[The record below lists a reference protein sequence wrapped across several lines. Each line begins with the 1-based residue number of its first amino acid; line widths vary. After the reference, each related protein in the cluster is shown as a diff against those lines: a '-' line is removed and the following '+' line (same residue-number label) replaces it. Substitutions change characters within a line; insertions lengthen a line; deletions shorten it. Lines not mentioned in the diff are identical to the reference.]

1 MGSLLLRLSLS
12 PCSSIS
18 QAPKTRIPDGTSPA
32 EVPSTSAGC
41 QQDSGTWY
49 KEKVLLP
56 GHPSAASRSVSPS
69 CSQLPHLTLC
79 SPTDVGAPP
88 YPRAPPLQCSGSVLD
103 ARCLPSTQQYRSRA
117 HSRRG
122 SSGSDKVWGGI
133 PQPRHRQD
141 EKDVPAALSLAQAD
155 PCRIRQLAAGA
166 EAPQTFAP
174 GPRQP
179 GLVAQRRGISALG
192 SSSPQYRYYETFAL
206 LTATRTAAQNRTQA
220 AGSSGLR
227 NSCVSLCFVGRNTRR
242 KKDSLLRK
250 ETRSVRKASEAAS
263 QRTAALWAGP
273 RF

>member
-1 MGSLLLRLSLS
+1 MNR
-12 PCSSIS
+12 
-18 QAPKTRIPDGTSPA
+18 
-32 EVPSTSAGC
+32 
-41 QQDSGTWY
+41 Y

-56 GHPSAASRSVSPS
+56 GHPSHASRSVSPS

-79 SPTDVGAPP
+79 SPTDVGAPL

-179 GLVAQRRGISALG
+179 GLVAQRRGTSAPG